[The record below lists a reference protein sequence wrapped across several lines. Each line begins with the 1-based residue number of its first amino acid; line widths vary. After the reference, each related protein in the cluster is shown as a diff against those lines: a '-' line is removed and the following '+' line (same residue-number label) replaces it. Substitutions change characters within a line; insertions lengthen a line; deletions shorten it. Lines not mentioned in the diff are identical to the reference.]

1 MPKSEA
7 EIKIATYR
15 EVLRIR
21 HEVWTQSLAKA
32 EADASNPLAVCMIEW
47 KRGRLEAL
55 AEVMDEIERLF

>member
-1 MPKSEA
+1 MPKSDA
-7 EIKIATYR
+7 EIKLAVYR
-15 EVLRIR
+15 EILRIR

-32 EADASNPLAVCMIEW
+32 EADALNPLSTCTIEW